1 MSYVDVYTEAVVL
14 FQYVYRKTKQL
25 TGNRW
30 KKKQDLA
37 M

>member
-1 MSYVDVYTEAVVL
+1 MFIQRLLL

-25 TGNRW
+25 TGNKG
-30 KKKQDLA
+30 KKIQDLA